1 MEEQMTKVKLIE
13 LIEIQR
19 HSLDQA
25 LSHLEESQMSIPGVE
40 SDMSVKDI
48 LAHISAWERKIC
60 QWLEESAAGKVPQR
74 PAPGFTWDDLDT
86 VNLQIYEENKEKP
99 LNEVLSE
106 YHDSYQ
112 ESLKIVKAFSEDD
125 LIDPNHFEWREGDPL
140 WHMVGGNT
148 FWHYEEHE
156 SSIRKW
162 IKEQ

>member
-19 HSLDQA
+19 HRLDQA

-40 SDMSVKDI
+40 SDLSVKDI
-48 LAHISAWERKIC
+48 LAHISAWERKMS
-60 QWLEESAAGKVPQR
+60 QWLEESAAGKVPHR

-112 ESLKIVKAFSEDD
+112 ESLKIVKAFPEDD
-125 LIDPNHFEWREGDPL
+125 LIDPNHFEWRVGDPL